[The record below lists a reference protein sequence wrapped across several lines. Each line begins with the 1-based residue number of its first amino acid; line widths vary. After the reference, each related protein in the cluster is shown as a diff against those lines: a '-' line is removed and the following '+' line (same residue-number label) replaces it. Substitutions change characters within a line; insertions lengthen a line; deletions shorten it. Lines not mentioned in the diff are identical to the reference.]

1 MDQASARD
9 ESHGHQSQ
17 KAFAHPQRA
26 FHQSIGAL
34 AVNQVVAAHPAPAGF
49 FAQVSAG
56 ILTGLDGPPSDE
68 AGRQLQ
74 KNIERRAQRRV
85 KNQIFRD
92 IDQALPER
100 FRSKAV
106 KNGAGPRSLGA
117 AGRSQ
122 QDVLRDLVHAVS
134 VLQREQA
141 EKVKHDASESP
152 GQCAAGQ
159 SIANAKSAETLAP
172 DDVDKFMRKGMMSS
186 RSLLVLELELE
197 DDVDTILALGSGA
210 SEFFQHAPFGCV
222 QGLSFGN
229 VLVHSEDVDTFR
241 SICQRSICG
250 RAVQL
255 SAREEERGAGESP
268 QAPPSNAPGNAVAH
282 DKCQP
287 GKNSVRLRVLHFFKK
302 GVSRGAHGGGW
313 RWGAECSESHLNQA
327 SSIVPH
333 DDEPSISFQLPP
345 PFAADPLLDTGG
357 SACTSAAAARQG
369 SLNDISNDEASHA
382 APKRMIPA
390 AEYVSFD
397 FQVMTVLESNAKR
410 EQGSRP
416 KKTKKAPRGR
426 VVLVATLDS
435 ASPSM
440 HGCVGSTTP
449 LEERDLEMMRAVS
462 GQYALDKWV
471 GKMSPAGVRATIGA
485 GKLCC
490 YCCCCCCCKCLH
502 ALDGCD

>member
-1 MDQASARD
+1 MDAASATD
-9 ESHGHQSQ
+9 ESRGHQSQ
-17 KAFAHPQRA
+17 KAFAQPQRA
-26 FHQSIGAL
+26 LASIEGAL
-34 AVNQVVAAHPAPAGF
+34 AVNQVIAPHPAPAGF
-49 FAQVSAG
+49 FAEVSAG
-56 ILTGLDGPPSDE
+56 ILTGLDGPHSDE

-100 FRSKAV
+100 FRRKAV
-106 KNGAGPRSLGA
+106 KNGAGPRSLGT

-122 QDVLRDLVHAVS
+122 LDVLHDLVHAVS

-141 EKVKHDASESP
+141 EKVKHDASGSP

-159 SIANAKSAETLAP
+159 SIASEKTAETLAP

-197 DDVDTILALGSGA
+197 DDVDTIHALGSGA
-210 SEFFQHAPFGCV
+210 SEFFQHAPFGSV

-241 SICQRSICG
+241 SICQRSICESV
-250 RAVQL
+250 VQL
-255 SAREEERGAGESP
+255 SAREEERRPGESP
-268 QAPPSNAPGNAVAH
+268 QAPPSNAPGNAVAQ

-287 GKNSVRLRVLHFFKK
+287 GENCVRLRVLHFFKT

-327 SSIVPH
+327 SSIVPQ
-333 DDEPSISFQLPP
+333 DDEASIRFELPP

-357 SACTSAAAARQG
+357 TASTWAAAARQG
-369 SLNDISNDEASHA
+369 CFNDIFNDEASHA
-382 APKRMIPA
+382 APRRIIPA

-397 FQVMTVLESNAKR
+397 FQVMTVLESNAKT

-416 KKTKKAPRGR
+416 KKTKSSQRGR

-435 ASPSM
+435 ARRIM
-440 HGCVGSTTP
+440 HGCAGSTIP
-449 LEERDLEMMRAVS
+449 LEQRDLEMMRAVS

-485 GKLCC
+485 GKLC
-490 YCCCCCCCKCLH
+490 KCLH
-502 ALDGCD
+502 ALDDCD